1 MCAPAATV
9 GIGEELESRIS
20 DLEEKINALSS
31 GKGVVYAPSQK
42 AEAPKPSASV
52 PEEAPSAAY
61 EKPAE
66 TPKPELA
73 EEKAEEKPDETTEQK
88 QIIDDGPFYN
98 WSDVL
103 EALKKYDIPLF
114 GILATSTAVIKNG
127 RVIINSENPTLFD
140 FICSDTH
147 SRELSRAI
155 YEVLGQ
161 KMKIAVSNTE
171 KAKAATSP
179 LEDLKSKIS
188 NFNNN

>member
-1 MCAPAATV
+1 MPEEKKDAPAPT
-9 GIGEELESRIS
+9 
-20 DLEEKINALSS
+20 
-31 GKGVVYAPSQK
+31 
-42 AEAPKPSASV
+42 
-52 PEEAPSAAY
+52 
-61 EKPAE
+61 AE
-66 TPKPELA
+66 T
-73 EEKAEEKPDETTEQK
+73 
-88 QIIDDGPFYN
+88 IVDDGPFYN

-103 EALKKYDIPLF
+103 EALKKYDIPLY
-114 GILATSTAVIKNG
+114 GIMATSSAVIKNG

-155 YEVLGQ
+155 YDVLGQ

-179 LEDLKSKIS
+179 LEDLKNKIN